1 MDFRTLLILLL
12 IALLLFGAS
21 KLPTL
26 ARSLGKSARI
36 LKTEAKGLVDEENG
50 ERKEGREAAEDGQ
63 APGAQPAQ
71 EAQGAQAQ
79 QERQYPELPAGQ
91 RIVNEKGEPVRR
103 YED

>member
-1 MDFRTLLILLL
+1 MGMDFRTLLILLL

-50 ERKEGREAAEDGQ
+50 ERKEGREAAEDEQ
-63 APGAQPAQ
+63 APS
-71 EAQGAQAQ
+71 AQGAQGQQ

>member
-1 MDFRTLLILLL
+1 MGMDFRTLLILLL

-21 KLPTL
+21 KLPSL

-50 ERKEGREAAEDGQ
+50 ERKEGREAAQEEQ
-63 APGAQPAQ
+63 APSAQ
-71 EAQGAQAQ
+71 AQGAQAQQ

-91 RIVNEKGEPVRR
+91 RIVNEQGEPVRR